1 MNISLTFNVD
11 GTEEEVFGAINSY
24 GVAIQHMSPIIANKN
39 TNKKKVTSTKKEKV
53 EDGDIVIE
61 VPKPE
66 PKEEAKKVEETVN
79 EWEEKMQEPK
89 KVEEALNDA
98 SAHIE
103 EEPKKEEPATVKLD
117 DIQKLGVSLL
127 KDHQK
132 EVQQIIRDFG
142 IKSLAEL
149 PADKYEAVYEAL
161 NKIGG

>member
-89 KVEEALNDA
+89 EE
-98 SAHIE
+98 SKK
-103 EEPKKEEPATVKLD
+103 EEPKKEEPKKEDPATVKLD

>member
-66 PKEEAKKVEETVN
+66 PTAEEPKE
-79 EWEEKMQEPK
+79 EPK
-89 KVEEALNDA
+89 KPEGALNNA

-103 EEPKKEEPATVKLD
+103 EEEPATVKLD

-132 EVQQIIRDFG
+132 EVQQLIRDFG

-149 PADKYEAVYEAL
+149 PTDKYEAVYEAL

>member
-39 TNKKKVTSTKKEKV
+39 TNKKKVTSTKKEKA

-66 PKEEAKKVEETVN
+66 PKEDAKKVEETVN

-89 KVEEALNDA
+89 K
-98 SAHIE
+98 

>member
-24 GVAIQHMSPIIANKN
+24 GVAIQHMSPIIVNKN

-66 PKEEAKKVEETVN
+66 PKEDAKKVEETVN
-79 EWEEKMQEPK
+79 EWEEKMQ
-89 KVEEALNDA
+89 
-98 SAHIE
+98 
-103 EEPKKEEPATVKLD
+103 EPKKEEPATVKLD

-132 EVQQIIRDFG
+132 EVQQLIRDFG

-149 PADKYEAVYEAL
+149 PTDKYGAVYEAL

>member
-66 PKEEAKKVEETVN
+66 PKEEPKKVEETVN
-79 EWEEKMQEPK
+79 EWEEKMQ
-89 KVEEALNDA
+89 
-98 SAHIE
+98 
-103 EEPKKEEPATVKLD
+103 EPKKEEPATVKLD

>member
-89 KVEEALNDA
+89 
-98 SAHIE
+98 
-103 EEPKKEEPATVKLD
+103 EEPVKLD

>member
-24 GVAIQHMSPIIANKN
+24 GVAIQHMSPIIASKN

-66 PKEEAKKVEETVN
+66 PKEDAKKVEETVN
-79 EWEEKMQEPK
+79 EWEEKMQ
-89 KVEEALNDA
+89 
-98 SAHIE
+98 
-103 EEPKKEEPATVKLD
+103 EPKKEEPATVKLD

>member
-24 GVAIQHMSPIIANKN
+24 GVAIQHMSPIIVNKN

-66 PKEEAKKVEETVN
+66 PKEDAKKVEETVN

-89 KVEEALNDA
+89 EEPKK
-98 SAHIE
+98 

>member
-1 MNISLTFNVD
+1 
-11 GTEEEVFGAINSY
+11 
-24 GVAIQHMSPIIANKN
+24 MSPIIANKN

-66 PKEEAKKVEETVN
+66 PKEEAKKVEEAVN

-89 KVEEALNDA
+89 
-98 SAHIE
+98 

>member
-66 PKEEAKKVEETVN
+66 TKEEAKKVEETVN

-89 KVEEALNDA
+89 K
-98 SAHIE
+98 

>member
-66 PKEEAKKVEETVN
+66 PKEEAKKVEEAVN

-89 KVEEALNDA
+89 K
-98 SAHIE
+98 

>member
-89 KVEEALNDA
+89 K
-98 SAHIE
+98 

>member
-1 MNISLTFNVD
+1 MNISLTFSVD

-24 GVAIQHMSPIIANKN
+24 GIAIQHMSPIIVNKN

-66 PKEEAKKVEETVN
+66 PKEEAKKVEEAVN

-89 KVEEALNDA
+89 
-98 SAHIE
+98 

-127 KDHQK
+127 KDHQD
-132 EVQQIIRDFG
+132 EVQQLIRDFG

>member
-66 PKEEAKKVEETVN
+66 TKEEAKKVEETVN

-89 KVEEALNDA
+89 
-98 SAHIE
+98 

>member
-24 GVAIQHMSPIIANKN
+24 GVAIQRMSPIIANKN

-53 EDGDIVIE
+53 EDGDIVVE

-66 PKEEAKKVEETVN
+66 PKKVEETVN

-89 KVEEALNDA
+89 EEPKK
-98 SAHIE
+98 

-149 PADKYEAVYEAL
+149 PADKYESVYEAL

>member
-89 KVEEALNDA
+89 
-98 SAHIE
+98 

-132 EVQQIIRDFG
+132 EVQQLIRDFG

-149 PADKYEAVYEAL
+149 PTDKYGAVYEAL

>member
-1 MNISLTFNVD
+1 MNISLNFTVD

-66 PKEEAKKVEETVN
+66 PKEEAKKVEEALN

-89 KVEEALNDA
+89 K
-98 SAHIE
+98 

-132 EVQQIIRDFG
+132 EVQQLIRDFG

-149 PADKYEAVYEAL
+149 PTDKYEAVYEAL

>member
-89 KVEEALNDA
+89 K
-98 SAHIE
+98 
-103 EEPKKEEPATVKLD
+103 EEPATVKLD

-132 EVQQIIRDFG
+132 EVQQLIRDFG

-149 PADKYEAVYEAL
+149 PTDKYGAVYEAL

>member
-66 PKEEAKKVEETVN
+66 TKEEAKKVEETVN

-89 KVEEALNDA
+89 
-98 SAHIE
+98 

-149 PADKYEAVYEAL
+149 PADKYESVYEAL

>member
-89 KVEEALNDA
+89 
-98 SAHIE
+98 

-149 PADKYEAVYEAL
+149 PADKYESVYKAL
-161 NKIGG
+161 NKIGGC

>member
-66 PKEEAKKVEETVN
+66 PKEDAKKVEETVN

-89 KVEEALNDA
+89 KEEPKK
-98 SAHIE
+98 

-149 PADKYEAVYEAL
+149 PADKYESVYEAL

>member
-11 GTEEEVFGAINSY
+11 CTEEEVFGAINSY
-24 GVAIQHMSPIIANKN
+24 GVAIQHMSPIIVNKN

-89 KVEEALNDA
+89 EE
-98 SAHIE
+98 SKKE
-103 EEPKKEEPATVKLD
+103 EPKKEEPKKEEPATVKLD

-132 EVQQIIRDFG
+132 EVQQLIRDFG

>member
-66 PKEEAKKVEETVN
+66 PKPEPKEEAKKVEETVN

-89 KVEEALNDA
+89 N
-98 SAHIE
+98 

>member
-89 KVEEALNDA
+89 K
-98 SAHIE
+98 

-149 PADKYEAVYEAL
+149 PADKYESVYEAL
-161 NKIGG
+161 NKIGGC

>member
-66 PKEEAKKVEETVN
+66 SKEEAKKVEETVN

-89 KVEEALNDA
+89 
-98 SAHIE
+98 

>member
-66 PKEEAKKVEETVN
+66 PKEEPKKVEEAVN

-89 KVEEALNDA
+89 
-98 SAHIE
+98 

-132 EVQQIIRDFG
+132 EVQKLIRDFG

-149 PADKYEAVYEAL
+149 PTDKYGAVYEAL

>member
-24 GVAIQHMSPIIANKN
+24 GVAIQHMSPIIVNKN

-89 KVEEALNDA
+89 EEPKK
-98 SAHIE
+98 

>member
-24 GVAIQHMSPIIANKN
+24 GVAIQHMSPIIVNKN

-66 PKEEAKKVEETVN
+66 PKEEAKKVEEAVN

-89 KVEEALNDA
+89 EE
-98 SAHIE
+98 SKKE
-103 EEPKKEEPATVKLD
+103 EPKKEEPKKEEPATVKLD

-132 EVQQIIRDFG
+132 EVQQLIRDFG

-149 PADKYEAVYEAL
+149 PTDKYGAVYEAL

>member
-39 TNKKKVTSTKKEKV
+39 TNKKKVTSTKKEKT

-66 PKEEAKKVEETVN
+66 PKEEAKKVEEAVN

-89 KVEEALNDA
+89 KEEPKK
-98 SAHIE
+98 E
-103 EEPKKEEPATVKLD
+103 EPKKEEPKKEEPATVKLD

>member
-66 PKEEAKKVEETVN
+66 PKEDAKKVEETVN

-89 KVEEALNDA
+89 EEPKK
-98 SAHIE
+98 

>member
-66 PKEEAKKVEETVN
+66 PKEDAKKVEETVN

-89 KVEEALNDA
+89 K
-98 SAHIE
+98 

-149 PADKYEAVYEAL
+149 PADKYESVYEAL
-161 NKIGG
+161 NKIGGC

>member
-89 KVEEALNDA
+89 K
-98 SAHIE
+98 

-132 EVQQIIRDFG
+132 EVQQIIIDFG

>member
-24 GVAIQHMSPIIANKN
+24 GVAIQHMSPVIVNKN

-66 PKEEAKKVEETVN
+66 PKKVKEAVN

-89 KVEEALNDA
+89 
-98 SAHIE
+98 

-127 KDHQK
+127 KDHQD
-132 EVQQIIRDFG
+132 EVQQLIRDFG

>member
-66 PKEEAKKVEETVN
+66 PKEEAKKVEEAVN

-89 KVEEALNDA
+89 
-98 SAHIE
+98 

>member
-66 PKEEAKKVEETVN
+66 PKEDAKKVEETVN
-79 EWEEKMQEPK
+79 EWEEKMQ
-89 KVEEALNDA
+89 
-98 SAHIE
+98 
-103 EEPKKEEPATVKLD
+103 EPKKEEPATVKLD

>member
-66 PKEEAKKVEETVN
+66 SKEEPKKVEETVN

-89 KVEEALNDA
+89 K
-98 SAHIE
+98 

>member
-1 MNISLTFNVD
+1 MNISLNFTVD

-24 GVAIQHMSPIIANKN
+24 GIAIQHMSPIIANKN

-66 PKEEAKKVEETVN
+66 PKTE
-79 EWEEKMQEPK
+79 EPK
-89 KVEEALNDA
+89 KEEGALNDT
-98 SAHIE
+98 SAHIEEE

>member
-39 TNKKKVTSTKKEKV
+39 TNKKKATSTKKEKV

-89 KVEEALNDA
+89 
-98 SAHIE
+98 